1 MPIPTNLPIDPA
13 ELTNIK
19 GLSNMEGLPKS
30 LEETVQGAS
39 FTGNNEFD
47 QPKYETIYNDYLYA
61 NLGKPNNA
69 IIQESLPIIINKLCF
84 QMSSQKEYVISKC
97 DELIKQI
104 GEKENSFE
112 NSVDSIVRVKIKTIE
127 NYLNDKLKIEQSDAN
142 VNEFISAVGT
152 TIDKIT
158 KKLKISQTGGD
169 FSKNL
174 LEMFGRVGE
183 TEKPKLKNAPEPVSS
198 SKNLVELTLTSLNH
212 VTTETENEKY
222 GSEYIEQ
229 LFGSIIM
236 KCKHIIEYKIGSY
249 YDDNFSK
256 TLGLHTV
263 NNHLDQI
270 IDMIRHVLKEKL
282 LTNLAPLT
290 VTPFTGTPVQQEQ
303 SETTKI
309 ATAIATA
316 VEQTTINGIN
326 QKLANVNELAKQTRE
341 HKDVA
346 MAIAAAVSHSDAI
359 NIHDIT
365 LEDENHTDIAVA
377 VATAATEAIT
387 PKGLQKNPTSDSNVK
402 KYTKRVKIIGNIYGT
417 KQNDNPKQTGGNSNI
432 PDGISEPDPNPKQY
446 DKDTWVK
453 NLNSVKDYANEK
465 NNELKE
471 YKMSDDSQIK
481 EIIANIRTRIGSI
494 DASDKINRIFDYL
507 KEQIKMQHKLKSSVS
522 AAPLLGISS
531 LSKEA
536 TRFMD
541 KKNRPWVD
549 KKKLSSGN
557 YLHLRPNTEYDHEG
571 KSVKYMDENIPII
584 ANNTAIKI
592 ADKLDAMNK
601 IADKLDAMA
610 ESEIIGL
617 IDTIFSKLSEAVKHH
632 YDDNKNVS
640 YTKTTIELC
649 IPDYDHR
656 SIFKEIVL
664 QKYRFG
670 IKNRLKLAY
679 TALGAAHKTTCSLIT
694 EYCKNNIGSDE
705 KTINDIIN
713 NIINNIWESVDTIDK
728 NKYGTCYF
736 TRETDETVQG
746 SGRALLKNVSQ
757 YIQEL
762 RSDSKKLPI
771 ETKLP
776 EAVKQFVEAQLKYKS
791 FEAAYNDN
799 SFINIVTSFV
809 QGNKLK
815 SYYLYNVVPDPEYL
829 AEESGNDKGND
840 APKKYTV
847 NGDNFKTYM
856 GVVFK
861 AAFETLNKENAPVED
876 NNKTLFEAVGDWFPF
891 SGGKRIQHKYN
902 RRIRNDITK
911 KKRKSHAIKMRNKT
925 IRRQV

>member
-1 MPIPTNLPIDPA
+1 MQNPTNLPIDQTKLP
-13 ELTNIK
+13 T
-19 GLSNMEGLPKS
+19 MEGLPKS
-30 LEETVQGAS
+30 LEEPGQDAS
-39 FTGNNEFD
+39 FTGNNEFAS
-47 QPKYETIYNDYLYA
+47 PTYETIYNDYLYD
-61 NLGKPNNA
+61 NLGKPDNA

-84 QMSSQKEYVISKC
+84 QMSSQKEHVISKC

-127 NYLNDKLKIEQSDAN
+127 NYLKDKLKIEQSDAN

-152 TIDKIT
+152 TIDKI
-158 KKLKISQTGGD
+158 KSKLKISQTGGAYLT
-169 FSKNL
+169 NQ
-174 LEMFGRVGE
+174 FGRMFE
-183 TEKPKLKNAPEPVSS
+183 RNNTSENSASFDADKSKNAPESVSS
-198 SKNLVELTLTSLNH
+198 SKNLVGLTLTSLNH

-290 VTPFTGTPVQQEQ
+290 GTPFTGTPVQQDQ

-316 VEQTTINGIN
+316 VEQTTIN

-402 KYTKRVKIIGNIYGT
+402 KYTKRVNAIGDKYN
-417 KQNDNPKQTGGNSNI
+417 NPKQTGGNSNI
-432 PDGISEPDPNPKQY
+432 PSGISEPDPNPKQY
-446 DKDTWVK
+446 DNDTWVV
-453 NLNSVKDYANEK
+453 NLNSVKEYANKK
-465 NNELKE
+465 NKELKE

-481 EIIANIRTRIGSI
+481 KIIANIGNRIGSI

-507 KEQIKMQHKLKSSVS
+507 KEQIKNQHKLKSSVS

-541 KKNRPWVD
+541 KNIRPWVN
-549 KKKLSSGN
+549 KNKLSSGN

-592 ADKLDAMNK
+592 ADKLDAMDK
-601 IADKLDAMA
+601 IHITD
-610 ESEIIGL
+610 L
-617 IDTIFSKLSEAVKHH
+617 IDKIFSKLSDAVDHH
-632 YDDNKNVS
+632 YDDNKNES

-670 IKNRLKLAY
+670 IKNRLKLAH

-746 SGRALLKNVSQ
+746 GGVALLKNVSQ

-762 RSDSKKLPI
+762 GSASKKLPLK
-771 ETKLP
+771 TKLS

-799 SFINIVTSFV
+799 SFINIVTSLV

-876 NNKTLFEAVGDWFPF
+876 NKKTLFEAVGEWLPF

>member
-1 MPIPTNLPIDPA
+1 MQNPTNLPIDPA
-13 ELTNIK
+13 ELPNIK
-19 GLSNMEGLPKS
+19 GLSNMKGLQNS
-30 LEETVQGAS
+30 LEKNGQDAS

-47 QPKYETIYNDYLYA
+47 PPKYETIYNDYLYA

-97 DELIKQI
+97 DELIKHI

-112 NSVDSIVRVKIKTIE
+112 NSVDSIVRTKIKTIE
-127 NYLNDKLKIEQSDAN
+127 NLKDKLKIEQSDAN
-142 VNEFISAVGT
+142 VNEFKSAVET
-152 TIDKIT
+152 TIRKI
-158 KKLKISQTGGD
+158 KSKLNISQNGGD

-174 LEMFGRVGE
+174 LEMFRRNNTSEKLDEDVAVQETKKQDLVG
-183 TEKPKLKNAPEPVSS
+183 
-198 SKNLVELTLTSLNH
+198 LTLTSLNH

-290 VTPFTGTPVQQEQ
+290 DTGISATGTLVQQEQ

-377 VATAATEAIT
+377 VATAATEAST
-387 PKGLQKNPTSDSNVK
+387 PKELQKNTPSDSDIQNYTNRVNAIGD
-402 KYTKRVKIIGNIYGT
+402 KY
-417 KQNDNPKQTGGNSNI
+417 DPKQTGGNSNI
-432 PDGISEPDPNPKQY
+432 PSGISEPDPNPKQY
-446 DKDTWVK
+446 DNDTWVV
-453 NLNSVKDYANEK
+453 NLNSVKEYANKK
-465 NNELKE
+465 NKELKE
-471 YKMSDDSQIK
+471 YKMSDDLQIK
-481 EIIANIRTRIGSI
+481 EIIANIGSRIGSI

-507 KEQIKMQHKLKSSVS
+507 KEQIKKQHKLKSSVS

-541 KKNRPWVD
+541 KNIRPWVD

-617 IDTIFSKLSEAVKHH
+617 IDKIFSKLSDAVDHH
-632 YDDNKNVS
+632 YADNKKGS

-713 NIINNIWESVDTIDK
+713 NIWESVDTIDK

-746 SGRALLKNVSQ
+746 SGRALLKKNVSQ
-757 YIQEL
+757 LMEKL
-762 RSDSKKLPI
+762 GRTAKKLAL
-771 ETKLP
+771 EHKLS

-876 NNKTLFEAVGDWFPF
+876 NKKTLFEAVGEWLPF

>member
-1 MPIPTNLPIDPA
+1 
-13 ELTNIK
+13 
-19 GLSNMEGLPKS
+19 
-30 LEETVQGAS
+30 
-39 FTGNNEFD
+39 
-47 QPKYETIYNDYLYA
+47 
-61 NLGKPNNA
+61 
-69 IIQESLPIIINKLCF
+69 
-84 QMSSQKEYVISKC
+84 MSSQKEYVISKC
-97 DELIKQI
+97 DELIKYI

-127 NYLNDKLKIEQSDAN
+127 TYLEDKLKIEQSEDD
-142 VNEFISAVGT
+142 VNEFVSAVET
-152 TIDKIT
+152 TIRKI
-158 KKLKISQTGGD
+158 KSKLNIPQTGGAYLNNP
-169 FSKNL
+169 FGMFRRNSTSEKSKN
-174 LEMFGRVGE
+174 
-183 TEKPKLKNAPEPVSS
+183 AHEPVSS

-290 VTPFTGTPVQQEQ
+290 DPGIPATGTPVQQEQ

-670 IKNRLKLAY
+670 IKNRLKLAH

-705 KTINDIIN
+705 KRIN
-713 NIINNIWESVDTIDK
+713 NIINNIWESVYTIDK

-762 RSDSKKLPI
+762 RSDSKKLPL

>member
-1 MPIPTNLPIDPA
+1 MTNLPIDQTK
-13 ELTNIK
+13 LRT
-19 GLSNMEGLPKS
+19 MEGLQKS
-30 LEETVQGAS
+30 FENSVNGAS
-39 FTGNNEFD
+39 FTGNNEFA
-47 QPKYETIYNDYLYA
+47 PPTYETIYNDYLYA

-84 QMSSQKEYVISKC
+84 QMSSQKEHVISKC
-97 DELIKQI
+97 DELIKHI

-112 NSVDSIVRVKIKTIE
+112 NNVDSIVRVKIKTIE
-127 NYLNDKLKIEQSDAN
+127 NYLNDKLKNKQSDAD
-142 VNEFISAVGT
+142 VNSFAIAVGT
-152 TIDKIT
+152 TIDKI
-158 KKLKISQTGGD
+158 KSKLKISQTGGD

-174 LEMFGRVGE
+174 LEMFRSNNTSE
-183 TEKPKLKNAPEPVSS
+183 NSASNDAPESVSS

-282 LTNLAPLT
+282 LTNLAP
-290 VTPFTGTPVQQEQ
+290 FTGTGIPATGTQVQQEQ

-316 VEQTTINGIN
+316 VEQTTIN

-359 NIHDIT
+359 NLHGIT

-417 KQNDNPKQTGGNSNI
+417 KQNDNTKQTGGNRNI
-432 PDGISEPDPNPKQY
+432 PSGISEPDPNPKQY
-446 DKDTWVK
+446 DNDTWVE

-471 YKMSDDSQIK
+471 YKMSDDSQIIK
-481 EIIANIRTRIGSI
+481 FIDNIGTRIGAI

-507 KEQIKMQHKLKSSVS
+507 KEQIKMQYKLKSSVY
-522 AAPLLGISS
+522 AKPLHGMSKI
-531 LSKEA
+531 SKEA

-541 KKNRPWVD
+541 KNIRPWVD
-549 KKKLSSGN
+549 KKTLSSGN
-557 YLHLRPNTEYDHEG
+557 YVHLRPNTKYDHEG

-592 ADKLDAMNK
+592 ADKLDAMYK
-601 IADKLDAMA
+601 IADKLDAMDK
-610 ESEIIGL
+610 SEIRGL
-617 IDTIFSKLSEAVKHH
+617 IDKIFSKLSEAVNHH
-632 YDDNKNVS
+632 YADNKNVS

-670 IKNRLKLAY
+670 IKNRLKLAH

-705 KTINDIIN
+705 KTINYIIN
-713 NIINNIWESVDTIDK
+713 NIINIIWESVDTIDK

-757 YIQEL
+757 FIQEL
-762 RSDSKKLPI
+762 GSDSKKLPL
-771 ETKLP
+771 ETKLS

-799 SFINIVTSFV
+799 SFINIVTSLV

-829 AEESGNDKGND
+829 AEEYGKDEGND

-876 NNKTLFEAVGDWFPF
+876 NNKTFLETVGEWLPF

>member
-1 MPIPTNLPIDPA
+1 MRSLPNLPIDP
-13 ELTNIK
+13 TK
-19 GLSNMEGLPKS
+19 LSNMKGLPIDTGGLQKS
-30 LEETVQGAS
+30 LEEPGQGAS

-47 QPKYETIYNDYLYA
+47 PPTYETIYNDYLYA
-61 NLGKPNNA
+61 NLGKPDNA

-84 QMSSQKEYVISKC
+84 QMSSQKEHVISKC

-112 NSVDSIVRVKIKTIE
+112 NNIDSIVRVKIVRIE
-127 NYLNDKLKIEQSDAN
+127 NLKDKLNKSEDD
-142 VNEFISAVGT
+142 VNEFVIAVET
-152 TIDKIT
+152 TIRKI
-158 KKLKISQTGGD
+158 KSKLNIPQNGGAYLT
-169 FSKNL
+169 NP
-174 LEMFGRVGE
+174 FGRMFKRNSTSE
-183 TEKPKLKNAPEPVSS
+183 NSASNDADKSKNAPESVPSS
-198 SKNLVELTLTSLNH
+198 EGLVKLTLTSLNH
-212 VTTETENEKY
+212 VTTETDNEKY

-282 LTNLAPLT
+282 LTNLAPLPDT
-290 VTPFTGTPVQQEQ
+290 EIPATGTRVQQEQ

-316 VEQTTINGIN
+316 VEQTKINDTN
-326 QKLANVNELAKQTRE
+326 QRIVDETELAKQRRE

-359 NIHDIT
+359 DLHDIT
-365 LEDENHTDIAVA
+365 LEDKNHTDIAVA
-377 VATAATEAIT
+377 VATAATEAST
-387 PKGLQKNPTSDSNVK
+387 PNGPQVNPPSNSDIQ
-402 KYTKRVKIIGNIYGT
+402 KYTKRVKTIGDKYGT
-417 KQNDNPKQTGGNSNI
+417 TQTGGNSNI
-432 PDGISEPDPNPKQY
+432 PGGISEPDPNPKQY
-446 DKDTWVK
+446 DNVTWVE
-453 NLNSVKDYANEK
+453 NLNSVKDYANKK

-481 EIIANIRTRIGSI
+481 EFINNIGTRIGAI

-507 KEQIKMQHKLKSSVS
+507 KEQIKKQHKLKSSVY
-522 AAPLLGISS
+522 AIPLHGMSKI
-531 LSKEA
+531 SKEA

-541 KKNRPWVD
+541 KNIRPWVN
-549 KKKLSSGN
+549 KNKLSSGN

-592 ADKLDAMNK
+592 ADKLDAMDK
-601 IADKLDAMA
+601 IH
-610 ESEIIGL
+610 ITGL
-617 IDTIFSKLSEAVKHH
+617 IDTIFSKLSDAVDHH
-632 YDDNKNVS
+632 YADNKNES

-670 IKNRLKLAY
+670 IKNRLKLAC
-679 TALGAAHKTTCSLIT
+679 TALGAAHKTTCSLIA
-694 EYCKNNIGSDE
+694 EYCKQNIRSDE
-705 KTINDIIN
+705 NRINI
-713 NIINNIWESVDTIDK
+713 IINNIWESVNNIDK

-746 SGRALLKNVSQ
+746 DVGAQLKKNVSQ
-757 YIQEL
+757 LMEKL
-762 RSDSKKLPI
+762 GLTAKKLAP
-771 ETKLP
+771 ENKLP
-776 EAVKQFVEAQLKYKS
+776 EAVKQFVDAQLKYKS

-799 SFINIVTSFV
+799 SFINIVTSLV

-840 APKKYTV
+840 AHKKYTV

-856 GVVFK
+856 GLVFK
-861 AAFETLNKENAPVED
+861 AAFETLNKEKAPVED
-876 NNKTLFEAVGDWFPF
+876 NNKTFLEAVGEWLPI
-891 SGGKRIQHKYN
+891 SVGKRIQHKYN

-911 KKRKSHAIKMRNKT
+911 KKRKSNAIKMRNKT

>member
-1 MPIPTNLPIDPA
+1 M
-13 ELTNIK
+13 
-19 GLSNMEGLPKS
+19 
-30 LEETVQGAS
+30 
-39 FTGNNEFD
+39 
-47 QPKYETIYNDYLYA
+47 
-61 NLGKPNNA
+61 
-69 IIQESLPIIINKLCF
+69 
-84 QMSSQKEYVISKC
+84 
-97 DELIKQI
+97 
-104 GEKENSFE
+104 
-112 NSVDSIVRVKIKTIE
+112 
-127 NYLNDKLKIEQSDAN
+127 
-142 VNEFISAVGT
+142 
-152 TIDKIT
+152 
-158 KKLKISQTGGD
+158 
-169 FSKNL
+169 
-174 LEMFGRVGE
+174 
-183 TEKPKLKNAPEPVSS
+183 
-198 SKNLVELTLTSLNH
+198 TLTSLNH

-282 LTNLAPLT
+282 LTNLAP
-290 VTPFTGTPVQQEQ
+290 FTGTGIPATGTQVQQEQ

-316 VEQTTINGIN
+316 VEQTTIN

-359 NIHDIT
+359 NLHGIT

-402 KYTKRVKIIGNIYGT
+402 KYTKRVKIIGDKYN
-417 KQNDNPKQTGGNSNI
+417 NPKQTGGNRNI
-432 PDGISEPDPNPKQY
+432 PSGISEPDPNPKQY

-453 NLNSVKDYANEK
+453 NLNSVKDCANEK

-471 YKMSDDSQIK
+471 YKMSDDLQIK
-481 EIIANIRTRIGSI
+481 EIIANIGNRIGSI

-507 KEQIKMQHKLKSSVS
+507 KEQIKKQHKLKSSVY
-522 AAPLLGISS
+522 AKPLHGMSKI
-531 LSKEA
+531 SKEA

-541 KKNRPWVD
+541 KNIRPWVD
-549 KKKLSSGN
+549 NKTLSSGN

-592 ADKLDAMNK
+592 ADKLDAMDKSK
-601 IADKLDAMA
+601 IKC
-610 ESEIIGL
+610 L
-617 IDTIFSKLSEAVKHH
+617 IDKIFSKLSDAVDHH
-632 YDDNKNVS
+632 YDDNKNES

-713 NIINNIWESVDTIDK
+713 NIINSIWKSVDTIDK

-746 SGRALLKNVSQ
+746 GGVALLKNVSQ

-762 RSDSKKLPI
+762 GSDSKKLPL
-771 ETKLP
+771 ETKLS

-829 AEESGNDKGND
+829 AEESGKDEGND

-876 NNKTLFEAVGDWFPF
+876 NNKTFLETVGEWLPF

>member
-1 MPIPTNLPIDPA
+1 MRSLPNLPIDP
-13 ELTNIK
+13 TK
-19 GLSNMEGLPKS
+19 LSNMKGLPTMKGLQNS
-30 LEETVQGAS
+30 LEEPGQGAS

-47 QPKYETIYNDYLYA
+47 PPTYETIYNDYLYA

-84 QMSSQKEYVISKC
+84 QMSSQKEHVISKC

-112 NSVDSIVRVKIKTIE
+112 NNIDSIVRVKIVRIE
-127 NYLNDKLKIEQSDAN
+127 NLKDKLNKSEDD
-142 VNEFISAVGT
+142 VNKFVIAVET
-152 TIDKIT
+152 TIRKI
-158 KKLKISQTGGD
+158 KSKLKISQTGGAYLT
-169 FSKNL
+169 NP
-174 LEMFGRVGE
+174 FGRMFKRNS
-183 TEKPKLKNAPEPVSS
+183 TSEK
-198 SKNLVELTLTSLNH
+198 LVEDVAVQEETKKPDLVGLTLTSLNH

-290 VTPFTGTPVQQEQ
+290 DTRIPATVTPVQQDQ
-303 SETTKI
+303 PETTKI

-316 VEQTTINGIN
+316 VEQTTINDIN
-326 QKLANVNELAKQTRE
+326 NQIVAATKLAKQTRE

-377 VATAATEAIT
+377 VATAATEAST
-387 PKGLQKNPTSDSNVK
+387 PNGPQVNPPSNSNIK
-402 KYTKRVKIIGNIYGT
+402 KYTKRVETIGNIY
-417 KQNDNPKQTGGNSNI
+417 DPKQTGGNSNI
-432 PDGISEPDPNPKQY
+432 PGGISEPDPNPKQY
-446 DKDTWVK
+446 DNVTWVE
-453 NLNSVKDYANEK
+453 NLNSVKDYANKK

-471 YKMSDDSQIK
+471 YKMSDDSQIIK
-481 EIIANIRTRIGSI
+481 FITNIGTRIGSI

-507 KEQIKMQHKLKSSVS
+507 KEQIKKQHKLKSSVY
-522 AAPLLGISS
+522 AIPLHGMSKI
-531 LSKEA
+531 SKEA

-541 KKNRPWVD
+541 KNIRPWVN
-549 KKKLSSGN
+549 KNKLSSGN

-592 ADKLDAMNK
+592 ADKLDAMN
-601 IADKLDAMA
+601 
-610 ESEIIGL
+610 ENEIKGL
-617 IDTIFSKLSEAVKHH
+617 INKIFSKLSEAVKHH

-670 IKNRLKLAY
+670 IKNRLKLAC
-679 TALGAAHKTTCSLIT
+679 TALGAAHKTTCSLIA
-694 EYCKNNIGSDE
+694 EYCKQNIRSDE
-705 KTINDIIN
+705 NRINI
-713 NIINNIWESVDTIDK
+713 IINNIWESVNNIDK

-746 SGRALLKNVSQ
+746 SGVALLKKVSQ
-757 YIQEL
+757 NIQEL
-762 RSDSKKLPI
+762 WSDSKKLPL

-776 EAVKQFVEAQLKYKS
+776 EAVKQFVDAQLKYKS
-791 FEAAYNDN
+791 FEAAYNDT
-799 SFINIVTSFV
+799 SFINIVTSLV

-829 AEESGNDKGND
+829 AEEYGSDEGND

-856 GVVFK
+856 GLVFK
-861 AAFETLNKENAPVED
+861 AAFETLNKEKAPVED
-876 NNKTLFEAVGDWFPF
+876 NNKTFLEAVGEWLPI

>member
-1 MPIPTNLPIDPA
+1 MRSLPNLPIDP
-13 ELTNIK
+13 TK
-19 GLSNMEGLPKS
+19 LSNMKGLPTMKGLQNS
-30 LEETVQGAS
+30 LEEPGQGAS

-47 QPKYETIYNDYLYA
+47 PPAYETIYNDYLYA
-61 NLGKPNNA
+61 NLGKPDNA

-84 QMSSQKEYVISKC
+84 QMSSQKEHVISKC

-112 NSVDSIVRVKIKTIE
+112 NNIDSIVRVKIKTIE
-127 NYLNDKLKIEQSDAN
+127 NLKDKLNKSEDD
-142 VNEFISAVGT
+142 VNKFVIAVET
-152 TIDKIT
+152 TIRKI
-158 KKLKISQTGGD
+158 KSKLKISQTGGAYLT
-169 FSKNL
+169 NP
-174 LEMFGRVGE
+174 FGRMFKRNS
-183 TEKPKLKNAPEPVSS
+183 TSEK
-198 SKNLVELTLTSLNH
+198 LVENVAMQEETKKPDLVGLTLTSLNH

-290 VTPFTGTPVQQEQ
+290 ATRIPATVTPVQQDQ

-316 VEQTTINGIN
+316 VEQTTINDIN
-326 QKLANVNELAKQTRE
+326 NQFVAATKLAKQTRE

-377 VATAATEAIT
+377 VATAATEAST
-387 PKGLQKNPTSDSNVK
+387 PNGPQVNPPSNSDIQ
-402 KYTKRVKIIGNIYGT
+402 KYTKRVKTIGDKYGT
-417 KQNDNPKQTGGNSNI
+417 TQTGGNSNI
-432 PDGISEPDPNPKQY
+432 PGGISEPDPNPKQY
-446 DKDTWVK
+446 DNVTWVE
-453 NLNSVKDYANEK
+453 NLNSVKEYANEK
-465 NNELKE
+465 NKELKE
-471 YKMSDDSQIK
+471 YKMSDDSQI
-481 EIIANIRTRIGSI
+481 INFIANIGTRIGSI

-507 KEQIKMQHKLKSSVS
+507 KEQIKKQHKLKSSVS
-522 AAPLLGISS
+522 AAPLHGMIKI
-531 LSKEA
+531 SKEA

-541 KKNRPWVD
+541 KKNRPWVN
-549 KKKLSSGN
+549 KKNLSSGN

-592 ADKLDAMNK
+592 ADKLDAMDK
-601 IADKLDAMA
+601 IH
-610 ESEIIGL
+610 ITGL
-617 IDTIFSKLSEAVKHH
+617 IDTIFSKLSDAVDHH
-632 YDDNKNVS
+632 YADNKNES

-670 IKNRLKLAY
+670 IKNRLKLAD
-679 TALGAAHKTTCSLIT
+679 TALGAAHKTTCSLIA
-694 EYCKNNIGSDE
+694 EYCKNNIESDE

-713 NIINNIWESVDTIDK
+713 SIWESVKTIDK

-746 SGRALLKNVSQ
+746 DVGAQLKKNVSQ
-757 YIQEL
+757 LMEKL
-762 RSDSKKLPI
+762 GLTAKKLAP
-771 ETKLP
+771 ENKLP
-776 EAVKQFVEAQLKYKS
+776 EAVKQFVDAQLKYKS

-799 SFINIVTSFV
+799 SFINIVTSLV

-840 APKKYTV
+840 AHKKYTV

-856 GVVFK
+856 GLVFK
-861 AAFETLNKENAPVED
+861 AAFETLNKEKAPVED
-876 NNKTLFEAVGDWFPF
+876 NNKTFLEAVGEWLTI

>member
-1 MPIPTNLPIDPA
+1 MQSLPNLQIDPTK
-13 ELTNIK
+13 LSIIK
-19 GLSNMEGLPKS
+19 DLPKS
-30 LEETVQGAS
+30 LEETVQDAS
-39 FTGNNEFD
+39 FTGNNKFD
-47 QPKYETIYNDYLYA
+47 PPTYETIYNDYLYA
-61 NLGKPNNA
+61 NLGKPDNA

-84 QMSSQKEYVISKC
+84 QMSSQKEHVIYKC

-112 NSVDSIVRVKIKTIE
+112 NNVDSIVRAKIKTIE
-127 NYLNDKLKIEQSDAN
+127 KYLKDISNKSEAD
-142 VNEFISAVGT
+142 VNEFVIAVET

-158 KKLKISQTGGD
+158 KKLNIPQTGGAYL
-169 FSKNL
+169 KNPL
-174 LEMFGRVGE
+174 KMFGRVGE
-183 TEKPKLKNAPEPVSS
+183 TEKPKLNNTPEPVSS
-198 SKNLVELTLTSLNH
+198 GQDLVGLTLTSINH

-229 LFGSIIM
+229 LFGSIMM

-290 VTPFTGTPVQQEQ
+290 VTGIPATGTPVQQEQ

-316 VEQTTINGIN
+316 VEQTKINDTN
-326 QKLANVNELAKQTRE
+326 QRIVDATELEKQKRE

-359 NIHDIT
+359 DLHDIT

-377 VATAATEAIT
+377 VATAATEAST
-387 PKGLQKNPTSDSNVK
+387 PNRLPENTPSDSNIK
-402 KYTKRVKIIGNIYGT
+402 KYTKRVTIIGNIYGT
-417 KQNDNPKQTGGNSNI
+417 KQTGGNSNI
-432 PDGISEPDPNPKQY
+432 PSGISEPDPNPKQY
-446 DKDTWVK
+446 DNDTWVE
-453 NLNSVKDYANEK
+453 NLNSVKEYANEK
-465 NNELKE
+465 NKELKE
-471 YKMSDDSQIK
+471 YKMSDDSQI
-481 EIIANIRTRIGSI
+481 INFIANIGTRIGSI

-507 KEQIKMQHKLKSSVS
+507 KEQIKKQHKLKSSVS
-522 AAPLLGISS
+522 AAPLHGMIKI
-531 LSKEA
+531 SKEA

-541 KKNRPWVD
+541 KKNRPWVN
-549 KKKLSSGN
+549 KKNLSSGN

-592 ADKLDAMNK
+592 ADKLDSM
-601 IADKLDAMA
+601 DK
-610 ESEIIGL
+610 SHITGL
-617 IDTIFSKLSEAVKHH
+617 IDTIFSKLSDAVDHH
-632 YDDNKNVS
+632 YADNKKGS

-664 QKYRFG
+664 QKYRIA

-679 TALGAAHKTTCSLIT
+679 TALGAAQKTTDSLIT

-705 KTINDIIN
+705 NTIN
-713 NIINNIWESVDTIDK
+713 NIINNIWQSVDTIDK

-746 SGRALLKNVSQ
+746 GVGTQLKKNVSQ
-757 YIQEL
+757 LMEKL
-762 RSDSKKLPI
+762 GRTAKKLAP
-771 ETKLP
+771 ENKLP
-776 EAVKQFVEAQLKYKS
+776 EAVKQFVDAQLKYKS

-799 SFINIVTSFV
+799 SFINIVTSLV

-815 SYYLYNVVPDPEYL
+815 PYYLYNVVPDPEYL
-829 AEESGNDKGND
+829 AEETGKDEGND

-856 GVVFK
+856 GRVFNE
-861 AAFETLNKENAPVED
+861 AFATLNKENAPVED

>member
-1 MPIPTNLPIDPA
+1 MRSLPNLPIDP
-13 ELTNIK
+13 TK
-19 GLSNMEGLPKS
+19 LSNMKGLPTMKGLQNS
-30 LEETVQGAS
+30 LEEPGQGAS

-47 QPKYETIYNDYLYA
+47 PPTYETIYNDYLYA

-84 QMSSQKEYVISKC
+84 QMSSQKEHVISKC

-112 NSVDSIVRVKIKTIE
+112 NNIDSIVRVKIVRIE
-127 NYLNDKLKIEQSDAN
+127 NLKDKLNKSEDD
-142 VNEFISAVGT
+142 VNKFVIAVET
-152 TIDKIT
+152 TIRKI
-158 KKLKISQTGGD
+158 KSKLKISQTGGAYLT
-169 FSKNL
+169 NP
-174 LEMFGRVGE
+174 FGRMFKRNS
-183 TEKPKLKNAPEPVSS
+183 TSEK
-198 SKNLVELTLTSLNH
+198 LVEDVAVQEETKKPDLVGLTLTSLNH

-290 VTPFTGTPVQQEQ
+290 DTRIPATVTPVQQDQ
-303 SETTKI
+303 PETTKI

-316 VEQTTINGIN
+316 VEQTTINDIN
-326 QKLANVNELAKQTRE
+326 NQIVAATKLAKQTRE

-377 VATAATEAIT
+377 VATAATEAST
-387 PKGLQKNPTSDSNVK
+387 PNGPQVNPPSNSNIK
-402 KYTKRVKIIGNIYGT
+402 KYTKRVETIGNIY
-417 KQNDNPKQTGGNSNI
+417 DPKQTGGNSNI
-432 PDGISEPDPNPKQY
+432 PGGISEPDPNPKQY
-446 DKDTWVK
+446 DNVTWVE
-453 NLNSVKDYANEK
+453 NLNSVKDYANKK

-481 EIIANIRTRIGSI
+481 EIINNIGTRIGSI

-507 KEQIKMQHKLKSSVS
+507 KEQIKKQHKLKSSVY
-522 AAPLLGISS
+522 AIPLHGMSKI
-531 LSKEA
+531 SKEA

-541 KKNRPWVD
+541 KNIRPWVN
-549 KKKLSSGN
+549 KNKLSSGN

-592 ADKLDAMNK
+592 ADKLDAMN
-601 IADKLDAMA
+601 
-610 ESEIIGL
+610 ENEIKGL
-617 IDTIFSKLSEAVKHH
+617 INKIFSKLSEAVKHH

-670 IKNRLKLAY
+670 IKNRLKLAC
-679 TALGAAHKTTCSLIT
+679 TALGAAHKTTCSLIA
-694 EYCKNNIGSDE
+694 EYCKQNIRSDE
-705 KTINDIIN
+705 NRINI
-713 NIINNIWESVDTIDK
+713 IINNIWESVNNIDK

-746 SGRALLKNVSQ
+746 SGVALLKKVSQ
-757 YIQEL
+757 NIQEL
-762 RSDSKKLPI
+762 WSDSKKLPL

-776 EAVKQFVEAQLKYKS
+776 EAVKQFVDAQLKYKS
-791 FEAAYNDN
+791 FEAAYNDT
-799 SFINIVTSFV
+799 SFINIVTSLV

-856 GVVFK
+856 GLVFK
-861 AAFETLNKENAPVED
+861 AAFETLNKEKAPVED
-876 NNKTLFEAVGDWFPF
+876 NNKTFLEAVGEWLPI

>member
-1 MPIPTNLPIDPA
+1 
-13 ELTNIK
+13 
-19 GLSNMEGLPKS
+19 
-30 LEETVQGAS
+30 
-39 FTGNNEFD
+39 
-47 QPKYETIYNDYLYA
+47 
-61 NLGKPNNA
+61 
-69 IIQESLPIIINKLCF
+69 
-84 QMSSQKEYVISKC
+84 
-97 DELIKQI
+97 
-104 GEKENSFE
+104 
-112 NSVDSIVRVKIKTIE
+112 
-127 NYLNDKLKIEQSDAN
+127 
-142 VNEFISAVGT
+142 
-152 TIDKIT
+152 
-158 KKLKISQTGGD
+158 
-169 FSKNL
+169 
-174 LEMFGRVGE
+174 
-183 TEKPKLKNAPEPVSS
+183 
-198 SKNLVELTLTSLNH
+198 
-212 VTTETENEKY
+212 
-222 GSEYIEQ
+222 
-229 LFGSIIM
+229 
-236 KCKHIIEYKIGSY
+236 
-249 YDDNFSK
+249 
-256 TLGLHTV
+256 
-263 NNHLDQI
+263 
-270 IDMIRHVLKEKL
+270 
-282 LTNLAPLT
+282 
-290 VTPFTGTPVQQEQ
+290 
-303 SETTKI
+303 
-309 ATAIATA
+309 
-316 VEQTTINGIN
+316 
-326 QKLANVNELAKQTRE
+326 
-341 HKDVA
+341 
-346 MAIAAAVSHSDAI
+346 
-359 NIHDIT
+359 
-365 LEDENHTDIAVA
+365 
-377 VATAATEAIT
+377 
-387 PKGLQKNPTSDSNVK
+387 
-402 KYTKRVKIIGNIYGT
+402 
-417 KQNDNPKQTGGNSNI
+417 
-432 PDGISEPDPNPKQY
+432 
-446 DKDTWVK
+446 
-453 NLNSVKDYANEK
+453 LNSVKDYANEK

-507 KEQIKMQHKLKSSVS
+507 KEQIKMQHKLKSSVY

-584 ANNTAIKI
+584 ANNTAI
-592 ADKLDAMNK
+592 K

-670 IKNRLKLAY
+670 IKNRLKLAH
-679 TALGAAHKTTCSLIT
+679 TALGAAHKTTCSLIA
-694 EYCKNNIGSDE
+694 EYCKQNIGPDE
-705 KTINDIIN
+705 NRI

-746 SGRALLKNVSQ
+746 GVVALLKNVSQ
-757 YIQEL
+757 YIPGL
-762 RSDSKKLPI
+762 RSDSKKLPL
-771 ETKLP
+771 ETKLS

-799 SFINIVTSFV
+799 SFINIVTSLV

-815 SYYLYNVVPDPEYL
+815 PYYLYNVEPDPEYL
-829 AEESGNDKGND
+829 AEESGNDEGND

-856 GVVFK
+856 GLVFK
-861 AAFETLNKENAPVED
+861 AAFETLKKRKAPVELIK
-876 NNKTLFEAVGDWFPF
+876 NRYMKAVWEWLQF

>member
-1 MPIPTNLPIDPA
+1 MQIPTNLPIDPA
-13 ELTNIK
+13 ELPNIK

-97 DELIKQI
+97 DELIKHI

-112 NSVDSIVRVKIKTIE
+112 NSVDSIVRTKIKTIE

-142 VNEFISAVGT
+142 VNKFKSAVGT
-152 TIDKIT
+152 TIDKI
-158 KKLKISQTGGD
+158 KSKLKISQTGGD

-174 LEMFGRVGE
+174 LEMFRSNNTSE
-183 TEKPKLKNAPEPVSS
+183 NSASNDAPESVSS

-290 VTPFTGTPVQQEQ
+290 DTGISATGTLVQQEQ

-377 VATAATEAIT
+377 VATAATEAST
-387 PKGLQKNPTSDSNVK
+387 PKELQKNTPSDSDIQNYTNRVNAIGD
-402 KYTKRVKIIGNIYGT
+402 KY
-417 KQNDNPKQTGGNSNI
+417 DPKQTGGNSNI
-432 PDGISEPDPNPKQY
+432 PSGISEPDPNPKQY
-446 DKDTWVK
+446 DNDTWVV
-453 NLNSVKDYANEK
+453 NLNSVKEYANKK
-465 NNELKE
+465 NKELKE
-471 YKMSDDSQIK
+471 YKMSDDLQIK
-481 EIIANIRTRIGSI
+481 EIIANIGSRIGSI

-507 KEQIKMQHKLKSSVS
+507 KEQIKKQHKLKSSVS

-541 KKNRPWVD
+541 KKNRPWVN
-549 KKKLSSGN
+549 KKNLSSGN

-584 ANNTAIKI
+584 ANNTTIKI
-592 ADKLDAMNK
+592 ADKLDSMNK
-601 IADKLDAMA
+601 SHI
-610 ESEIIGL
+610 EGL
-617 IDTIFSKLSEAVKHH
+617 IDKIFSKLSDAVDHH
-632 YDDNKNVS
+632 YADNKKGS

-664 QKYRFG
+664 QKYRIA

-679 TALGAAHKTTCSLIT
+679 TALGAAQKTTDSLIT

-705 KTINDIIN
+705 NTIN
-713 NIINNIWESVDTIDK
+713 NIINNIWQSVDTIDK

-746 SGRALLKNVSQ
+746 GVGTQLKKNVSQ
-757 YIQEL
+757 LMEKL
-762 RSDSKKLPI
+762 GRTAKKLAP

-856 GVVFK
+856 GLVFK
-861 AAFETLNKENAPVED
+861 AAFETLNKEKAPVEITK
-876 NNKTLFEAVGDWFPF
+876 NRYMKAVWEWLQS